1 MTSEEQPT
9 PSADPAARAWASDLP
24 EVAPAGTP
32 ADRARALLRTRAYRR
47 LWTTQ
52 LIGGTADRLGLLVLL
67 ALTVIAAAQGGQ
79 FGSLPRSL
87 AFALAAVLAVRVLAT
102 GLVGV
107 ALLGPV
113 HRLVAGRLDR
123 RWTLFGAD
131 VLRALLIGL
140 APWWSVWLGS
150 AAKPSG
156 AAAYVLLATVFV
168 TGAAERV
175 WGITKAAAVPGLLPP
190 ANRYLPL
197 AEQRPAAANLE
208 SVRAVDRFTGW
219 VTVPLGA
226 VGLVA
231 FTLLNNIGA
240 ALGSDW
246 LRAHQLTFAALGA
259 AGLFAASAVRGYL
272 QQLPGGPVSVAPV
285 SPLRGLR
292 APTDASPG
300 PALSKGRTGSAPY
313 FTFAVAA
320 GYAAMAGV
328 AALALL
334 TAAEHRA
341 GPIGYGLLVLA
352 ATGAPALGARLTR
365 ATLPSLS
372 RRRLLALAL
381 LTQGVAL
388 ILAGLVLDFVLV
400 LLLTVLA
407 GLAAGIVV
415 SAGRTLLAQEVEEAR
430 LPKVTE
436 HLFAVLRA
444 VVAAALVAV
453 SLIAA
458 AYGDVEY
465 GTVEPGSF
473 TFIHGGAAL
482 AVATS
487 GLLTLVLAA
496 VVLLRTDDRRG
507 TAPFVRDL
515 VDSVRGTSGPVPHRG
530 AGTGFFIALEGG
542 DGAGKSTQAQALA
555 EWIRGKGHEVVLT
568 REPGGSPVGQ
578 RLRGLV
584 LDVGNTGL
592 SHRAEAL
599 IYAADRA
606 EHVENVI
613 RPALARGAVVITDRY
628 MDSSIAYQGAGRDL
642 AATEVARI
650 SRWATGGLL
659 PDLTVVLDVDP
670 TRARERFTEA
680 LDRLESEPTEF
691 HQRVRAGFLALA
703 AADPARY
710 LVVDGSQAPGFVT
723 TAIRHRLDRELPLS
737 EQEKAARAEQER
749 LAKEEA
755 ERRAAEEA
763 RKKAEAEAAERKR
776 QELLAQ
782 LRAEQAEKERL
793 AKEEAERAAAE
804 ARRKAEEEARRRAE
818 EEARRRAEEE
828 AELRAAEEARLVAEA
843 AERKRIADEAAAQAE
858 IQRQRELAR
867 EEQRRRAEEA
877 LQRAE
882 EARLAQAAALAAAAA
897 AAESAEDRAEGR
909 PGPGSAAAAGD
920 DATTEL
926 RLLRDT
932 PKDAPQDASQASA
945 QPSSGGLGDEATREL
960 SPRDRQAAVRAAE
973 AVEARK
979 AAEARRAAGAVDET
993 AKLPVVPASA
1003 VDETAVLPKVPAE
1016 ADRTEVLPRIEPGRA
1031 EGRAE
1036 GRPEGRPVQEP
1047 RRAEPVDGTRELPV
1061 VGAEPAAE
1069 PQPQPQPEPEPG
1081 AERPRPEWAEETP
1094 LDDLPSLTDTLLGSH
1109 DEWAHWE
1116 RGGPGQ
1122 GGPYGGP
1129 QAGPERPEG
1138 RGDARGEGDGK
1149 GKGRR
1154 WGRRG

>member
-9 PSADPAARAWASDLP
+9 PGTGGAARAGTPDLP

-32 ADRARALLRTRAYRR
+32 GERARALLRLRPYRR

-67 ALTVIAAAQGGQ
+67 ALTVIAAALGGQ
-79 FGSLPRSL
+79 FGDLPRSL
-87 AFALAAVLAVRVLAT
+87 AFAVAAVFAARLAATL
-102 GLVGV
+102 LVGA

-113 HRLVAGRLDR
+113 HGLLSGRLDR
-123 RWTLFGAD
+123 RWTLLGAD
-131 VLRALLIGL
+131 ALRAVLIGV
-140 APWWSVWLGS
+140 APWWIVWLGS
-150 AAKPSG
+150 DAGPS
-156 AAAYVLLATVFV
+156 AAATYVLLATVFV

-175 WGITKAAAVPGLLPP
+175 WAIAKGAAVPGLLPP
-190 ANRYLPL
+190 ANPF
-197 AEQRPAAANLE
+197 APPGEQRPSAANLE
-208 SVRAVDRFTGW
+208 SVRTLDRRTGW
-219 VTVPLGA
+219 ATVPLA
-226 VGLVA
+226 AAALVA
-231 FTLLNNIGA
+231 LTLVNNVFA

-246 LRAHQLTFAALGA
+246 LRVHQTTFAALGA
-259 AGLFAASAVRGYL
+259 AALFTVSAVRAYL
-272 QQLPGGPVSVAPV
+272 QQLPGGPTVAPPH
-285 SPLRGLR
+285 SPLRSLR
-292 APTDASPG
+292 APTDATPG
-300 PALSKGRTGSAPY
+300 PALSKGRTGAAPY
-313 FTFAVAA
+313 FTFSVAA
-320 GYAAMAGV
+320 AFASMAGV

-352 ATGAPALGARLTR
+352 AVGTPALGSRLTR
-365 ATLPSLS
+365 ATLPALS

-381 LTQGVAL
+381 LTEGVAL

-415 SAGRTLLAQEVEEAR
+415 SAGRSLLAQEVEEAR
-430 LPKVTE
+430 LPKVDE
-436 HLFAVLRA
+436 HLYAVLRA
-444 VVAAALVAV
+444 VVGGALIVV
-453 SLIAA
+453 PLIAA
-458 AYGDVEY
+458 AYGEVEY

-482 AVATS
+482 AVATA

-496 VVLLRTDDRRG
+496 VVLLKTDDRRG
-507 TAPFVRDL
+507 TAPFGRDL
-515 VDSVRGTSGPVPHRG
+515 VDAVRGAAGPAPHRTT
-530 AGTGFFIALEGG
+530 GTGFFIALEGG
-542 DGAGKSTQAQALA
+542 DGAGKSTQARALA

-650 SRWATGGLL
+650 SRWATGGLV

-691 HQRVRAGFLALA
+691 HQRVRSGFLSLA

-710 LVVDGSQAPGFVT
+710 LVVDGSQQPGFVT

-737 EQEKAARAEQER
+737 EQEKAARVEQER
-749 LAKEEA
+749 LAREEA

-763 RKKAEAEAAERKR
+763 RRRAAEAEAERKR
-776 QELLAQ
+776 LELLEQ
-782 LRAEQAEKERL
+782 LRAEQAEKVRL
-793 AKEEAERAAAE
+793 AKEEAERVAAEAARKAAEE

-818 EEARRRAEEE
+818 EEARQ
-828 AELRAAEEARLVAEA
+828 RAAEEARLAAEA
-843 AERKRIADEAAAQAE
+843 AERRRLAEEAAAQAE
-858 IQRQRELAR
+858 LQRQRELQR

-897 AAESAEDRAEGR
+897 AAESAADRADR
-909 PGPGSAAAAGD
+909 PAPPAD
-920 DATTEL
+920 DVTTEL
-926 RLLRDT
+926 RIV
-932 PKDAPQDASQASA
+932 PEPEDATQEIS
-945 QPSSGGLGDEATREL
+945 E
-960 SPRDRQAAVRAAE
+960 RDRRAAVRAAE
-973 AVEARK
+973 AAG
-979 AAEARRAAGAVDET
+979 AAGAGGASASRAPEADAT
-993 AKLPVVPASA
+993 AKLPVVPTAPA
-1003 VDETAVLPKVPAE
+1003 DETAVLPRVPSADPDRSGAGRRDH
-1016 ADRTEVLPRIEPGRA
+1016 ADRTEVLPRVEPTRPADRTEVLPRVEPTRPAGPAGR
-1031 EGRAE
+1031 ET
-1036 GRPEGRPVQEP
+1036 
-1047 RRAEPVDGTRELPV
+1047 PVDSTRELPAV
-1061 VGAEPAAE
+1061 EEQPAAE
-1069 PQPQPQPEPEPG
+1069 P
-1081 AERPRPEWAEETP
+1081 RPRPSWAEETP
-1094 LDDLPSLTDTLLGSH
+1094 MDDLPSLTDTLLGSR
-1109 DEWAHWE
+1109 DEWARWE
-1116 RGGPGQ
+1116 Q
-1122 GGPYGGP
+1122 GGPADPAPQDPRGGAAAP
-1129 QAGPERPEG
+1129 PAGPGGPEG
-1138 RGDARGEGDGK
+1138 RGRTDAQGGSDDRGDGK

-1154 WGRRG
+1154 WGRRS

>member
-9 PSADPAARAWASDLP
+9 PGTGGAARAGTPDLP

-32 ADRARALLRTRAYRR
+32 GERARALLRLRPYRR

-67 ALTVIAAAQGGQ
+67 ALTVIAAALGGQ
-79 FGSLPRSL
+79 FGDLPRSL
-87 AFALAAVLAVRVLAT
+87 AFAVAAVFAARLAATL
-102 GLVGV
+102 LVGA

-113 HRLVAGRLDR
+113 HGLLSGRLDR
-123 RWTLFGAD
+123 RWTLLGANA
-131 VLRALLIGL
+131 LRAVLIGV
-140 APWWSVWLGS
+140 APWWIVWLGS
-150 AAKPSG
+150 DSGPS
-156 AAAYVLLATVFV
+156 AAATYVLLATVFV

-175 WGITKAAAVPGLLPP
+175 WAIAKGAAVPGLLPP
-190 ANRYLPL
+190 ANPF
-197 AEQRPAAANLE
+197 APPGEQRPSAANLE
-208 SVRAVDRFTGW
+208 SVRTLDRRTGW
-219 VTVPLGA
+219 ATVPLA
-226 VGLVA
+226 AAALVA
-231 FTLLNNIGA
+231 LTLVNNVFA

-246 LRAHQLTFAALGA
+246 LRVHQTTFAALGA
-259 AGLFAASAVRGYL
+259 AALFTVSAVRAYL
-272 QQLPGGPVSVAPV
+272 QQLPGGPTVAPPH
-285 SPLRGLR
+285 SPLRSLR
-292 APTDASPG
+292 APTDATPG
-300 PALSKGRTGSAPY
+300 PALSKGRTGAAPY
-313 FTFAVAA
+313 FTFSVAA
-320 GYAAMAGV
+320 AFASMAGV

-352 ATGAPALGARLTR
+352 AVGTPALGSRLTR
-365 ATLPSLS
+365 ATLPALS

-381 LTQGVAL
+381 LTEGVAL

-415 SAGRTLLAQEVEEAR
+415 SAGRSLLAQEVEEAR
-430 LPKVTE
+430 LPTVDE
-436 HLFAVLRA
+436 HLYAVLRA
-444 VVAAALVAV
+444 VVGGALILVPLV
-453 SLIAA
+453 AA
-458 AYGDVEY
+458 AYGEVEY

-482 AVATS
+482 AVATA

-496 VVLLRTDDRRG
+496 VVLLKTDDRRG
-507 TAPFVRDL
+507 TAPFGRDL
-515 VDSVRGTSGPVPHRG
+515 VDAVRGAAGPAPHRTT
-530 AGTGFFIALEGG
+530 GTGFFIALEGG

-650 SRWATGGLL
+650 SRWATGGLV

-691 HQRVRAGFLALA
+691 HQRVRSGFLSLA

-710 LVVDGSQAPGFVT
+710 LVVDGSQQPGFVT

-737 EQEKAARAEQER
+737 EQEKAARVEQER
-749 LAKEEA
+749 LAREEA

-763 RKKAEAEAAERKR
+763 RRRAAEAEAERKR
-776 QELLAQ
+776 LELLEQ

-793 AKEEAERAAAE
+793 AKEEAERVAAEAARKAAEE

-818 EEARRRAEEE
+818 EEARQ
-828 AELRAAEEARLVAEA
+828 RAAEEARLAAEA
-843 AERKRIADEAAAQAE
+843 AERRRLAEEAAAQAE
-858 IQRQRELAR
+858 LQRQRELQR

-897 AAESAEDRAEGR
+897 AAESAADRADR
-909 PGPGSAAAAGD
+909 PAPPAD
-920 DATTEL
+920 DVTTEL
-926 RLLRDT
+926 RIV
-932 PKDAPQDASQASA
+932 PEPEDATQEIS
-945 QPSSGGLGDEATREL
+945 E
-960 SPRDRQAAVRAAE
+960 RDRRAAVRAAE
-973 AVEARK
+973 AAG
-979 AAEARRAAGAVDET
+979 AAGAGGASASPAPEADAT
-993 AKLPVVPASA
+993 AKLPVVPTAPA
-1003 VDETAVLPKVPAE
+1003 DETAVLPRVPSADPDRSGAGRRDH
-1016 ADRTEVLPRIEPGRA
+1016 ADRTEVLPRVEPT
-1031 EGRAE
+1031 
-1036 GRPEGRPVQEP
+1036 RPADRTEVLPRVEPTRPTRP
-1047 RRAEPVDGTRELPV
+1047 AGPARRETPVDSTRELPAV
-1061 VGAEPAAE
+1061 EEQPAAE
-1069 PQPQPQPEPEPG
+1069 P
-1081 AERPRPEWAEETP
+1081 RPRPSWAEETP
-1094 LDDLPSLTDTLLGSH
+1094 MDDLPSLTDTLLGSR
-1109 DEWAHWE
+1109 DEWARWE
-1116 RGGPGQ
+1116 Q
-1122 GGPYGGP
+1122 GGPADPAPQDPRGGAAAPPAGPGGP
-1129 QAGPERPEG
+1129 ESRG
-1138 RGDARGEGDGK
+1138 RTDAQGGSDDRGDGK

-1154 WGRRG
+1154 WGRRS

>member
-9 PSADPAARAWASDLP
+9 PSAAAAAGTGTPDRP
-24 EVAPAGTP
+24 ETAPAGT
-32 ADRARALLRTRAYRR
+32 AGERIRALLRLRPFRR
-47 LWTTQ
+47 LWITQ

-67 ALTVIAAAQGGQ
+67 VLTVVAAVLGRS
-79 FGSLPRSL
+79 FGDLPRSL
-87 AFALAAVLAVRVLAT
+87 AFAVAAVLATRLAAT
-102 GLVGV
+102 GLVGA

-113 HRLVAGRLDR
+113 HGLLNGKLDR

-131 VLRALLIGL
+131 ALRAVLIGV
-140 APWWSVWLGS
+140 APWWIVWLGS
-150 AAKPSG
+150 GQEPSG
-156 AAAYVLLATVFV
+156 AATWILLATVFL

-175 WGITKAAAVPGLLPP
+175 WAIARAAAVPGLLPP
-190 ANRYLPL
+190 ADVYAPV
-197 AEQRPAAANLE
+197 AERRPSAANLDT
-208 SVRAVDRFTGW
+208 VRTLDHRTGW
-219 VTVPLGA
+219 ATVPLGA
-226 VGLVA
+226 AALIA
-231 FTLLNNIGA
+231 LTLLNNVFA

-246 LRAHQLTFAALGA
+246 LRAHQTTFAALGA
-259 AGLFAASAVRGYL
+259 AALFAVSAARVHL
-272 QQLPGGPVSVAPV
+272 QELPGGPARVQPV
-285 SPLRGLR
+285 PPLRGLR

-300 PALSKGRTGSAPY
+300 PALAKGRTGSAPY
-313 FTFAVAA
+313 FTFAVSA
-320 GYAAMAGV
+320 GYATMAGV
-328 AALALL
+328 AALSLL
-334 TAAEHRA
+334 TAVEHGA
-341 GPIGYGLLVLA
+341 GPIGYGLLALA
-352 ATGAPALGARLTR
+352 ATGVPALGIRLTR
-365 ATLPSLS
+365 AVLPALS

-381 LTQGVAL
+381 ITEGVAL
-388 ILAGLVLDFVLV
+388 ILAGLVADFVLV

-407 GLAAGIVV
+407 ALAAGVV
-415 SAGRTLLAQEVEEAR
+415 ISTGRTLLAQEVEEVR
-430 LPKVTE
+430 LPRVTE
-436 HLFAVLRA
+436 HLYAVLR
-444 VVAAALVAV
+444 VVVGTALVGV
-453 SLIAA
+453 PLIAA

-465 GTVEPGSF
+465 GTAEPGAF

-482 AVATS
+482 AVATA

-507 TAPFVRDL
+507 TVPFGRDL
-515 VDSVRGTSGPVPHRG
+515 ADAVRGATGPAPHR
-530 AGTGFFIALEGG
+530 AGTGFFLALEGG

-691 HQRVRAGFLALA
+691 HQRVRSGFLALA

-710 LVVDGSQAPGFVT
+710 LVVDGSQAPGVVT
-723 TAIRHRLDRELPLS
+723 TSIRHRLDRELPLS

-749 LAKEEA
+749 K
-755 ERRAAEEA
+755 AAEEA
-763 RKKAEAEAAERKR
+763 RRRAEEEARKRAEEEAAERKR
-776 QELLAQ
+776 QEVLAQ

-804 ARRKAEEEARRRAE
+804 AARKAAEEARKKAEEEARRRAE
-818 EEARRRAEEE
+818 EEAKRRAEEE
-828 AELRAAEEARLVAEA
+828 ARKAAEEA
-843 AERKRIADEAAAQAE
+843 ERKRLAEEAAARAE
-858 IQRQRELAR
+858 LQRQRDLAR

-897 AAESAEDRAEGR
+897 AAAEAAERAGA
-909 PGPGSAAAAGD
+909 GAGAAAGAGTPGGAGAPD
-920 DATTEL
+920 DAATTEL
-926 RLLRDT
+926 RAVRDT
-932 PKDAPQDASQASA
+932 GAAEPRT
-945 QPSSGGLGDEATREL
+945 GHGDDVTQEL
-960 SPRDRQAAVRAAE
+960 SLRGRGAADLTA
-973 AVEARK
+973 
-979 AAEARRAAGAVDET
+979 T
-993 AKLPVVPASA
+993 AKLPVVPEGPAA
-1003 VDETAVLPKVPAE
+1003 DETAVLPRIPAE
-1016 ADRTEVLPRIEPGRA
+1016 DADSTAVLPRIEPGA
-1031 EGRAE
+1031 PAGRTPRDTWRDGSPGT
-1036 GRPEGRPVQEP
+1036 GRPETEERPVE
-1047 RRAEPVDGTRELPV
+1047 RTRELPV
-1061 VGAEPAAE
+1061 VDPQQDGPAAD
-1069 PQPQPQPEPEPG
+1069 Q
-1081 AERPRPEWAEETP
+1081 RPRPDWAEETP
-1094 LDDLPSLTDTLLGSH
+1094 MDDLPSLTDTLLGSRE
-1109 DEWAHWE
+1109 EWARWGQDD
-1116 RGGPGQ
+1116 RPGSGGADRGGDAGGAGGPGAQ
-1122 GGPYGGP
+1122 GGQGG
-1129 QAGPERPEG
+1129 QGG
-1138 RGDARGEGDGK
+1138 QGDGK

-1154 WGRRG
+1154 WGRRS